1 MTDTYEQMMLSSA
14 LLTPLE
20 DSFAESV
27 PMCEECAFLPY
38 CGSDPDYHYATQQDF
53 VGHKAL
59 SGFCKKNMGVFRC
72 IIQKLEDNPDE
83 RQILESWVNW

>member
-1 MTDTYEQMMLSSA
+1 
-14 LLTPLE
+14 LTPLE
-20 DSFAESV
+20 DSVAESV

-59 SGFCKKNMGVFRC
+59 SGFCRKNMGIFRHL
-72 IIQKLEDNPDE
+72 IQKMEGSPEDRE
-83 RQILESWVNW
+83 ILESWVNW